1 MVIFYNYF
9 VIGLG
14 TGSRIENRKVLQ
26 MFKYER
32 RYLDRFE
39 IPGAKIQYKLQNGN
53 SAKVKLIDITKIS
66 ARFYVKHK
74 MSEDEIIELDIIVE
88 GKEKITVKGHVVWI
102 LDNVNNNNL
111 SAVVQFL
118 PFGTDEKIN
127 TMKSYEQLAELAE
140 EYLKEDKILKNIYKS

>member
-1 MVIFYNYF
+1 
-9 VIGLG
+9 
-14 TGSRIENRKVLQ
+14 
-26 MFKYER
+26 MFKFER